1 VSGTAFV
8 PGRPVVLFNQN
19 VLGGGTT
26 VRATFDVSADGHFLM
41 NQPIPEAAQARAS
54 KINPN
59 SLRFVL
65 NWTQEV
71 QRLLAPR

>member
-1 VSGTAFV
+1 
-8 PGRPVVLFNQN
+8 
-19 VLGGGTT
+19 
-26 VRATFDVSADGHFLM
+26 VRATFDVSADGRFLM